1 MIGTGTIANVAAVI
15 LGGLIGLLLKKG
27 LSKRFEDTLMQAI
40 GIAVVFIGAAG
51 AMPGMLEVA
60 GNSLSGKSSLSMIL
74 SLALGALVGEA
85 LNIENAL
92 ERFGTWLKHK
102 VEKDNESPFV
112 EGFVN
117 TSLVICV
124 GAMAVVGALQDG
136 LGNGADMLYSK
147 ALLDG
152 VIVLVFASTYGKGAI
167 FSALPIALWQGG
179 ITLAASLLAPFVSEP
194 VLDNLSFIGS
204 ILIFCVGI
212 NLCFGKRIRV
222 GNMLPALVFGVIITV
237 LF

>member
-212 NLCFGKRIRV
+212 NLCFGKRIRA

>member
-1 MIGTGTIANVAAVI
+1 MIGTGTIANGAAVI

-124 GAMAVVGALQDG
+124 GAMAMVGALQDG

>member
-1 MIGTGTIANVAAVI
+1 MIGTGTMANVAAVI

-27 LSKRFEDTLMQAI
+27 LSKRFEDILMQAI
-40 GIAVVFIGAAG
+40 GIAVIFIGAAG

-60 GNSLSGKSSLSMIL
+60 GNSLSGKSSLAMIL

-102 VEKDNESPFV
+102 VEKDKESPFV

-136 LGNGADMLYSK
+136 LGNSADMLYSK

-179 ITLAASLLAPFVSEP
+179 ITLAASLLAPFVSDP

-222 GNMLPALVFGVIITV
+222 GNMLPALVFGVIFTV